1 MTPNKLLSKRKPP
14 IFILA
19 SITFGWNFRPKT
31 FIFPM
36 VASLMVKCTKSIIFV
51 VVYVTSRANEKP
63 NEKPLVG
70 KGKVGVYR

>member
-1 MTPNKLLSKRKPP
+1 
-14 IFILA
+14 
-19 SITFGWNFRPKT
+19 
-31 FIFPM
+31 
-36 VASLMVKCTKSIIFV
+36 MVKCTKSIIFV